1 MIGTGRVSVMV
12 KARPEKIDSMPSVTR
27 KDGIFTLVTS
37 TPDMLPISAPMTRM
51 MTGAR

>member
-37 TPDMLPISAPMTRM
+37 TPDSDRAPIRNH
-51 MTGAR
+51 TGAT